1 MADAVDPLPDRI
13 SSQTGPI
20 PAFAAQGL
28 ALRCVVGEHQRYGVG
43 QMKGRSRK
51 SGIDRRPQTVVGAT
65 ISAILASVAS
75 GQERSAPMLEEV
87 TVTATRR
94 EQSVLEIPLNISV
107 TSGEDL
113 QRLAVRDISGI
124 ANHVPGLVVT
134 DSGVRSN
141 GTNSSFII
149 RGINAGAV
157 GGGGFQDLLSSSVS
171 TYIDETPMFANL
183 RLTDVARVEV
193 LRGPQGTLYG
203 AGSVGGTLRLIQN
216 LPNTKQ
222 TEFKVSAEGG
232 TLAHSDDL
240 DYRVDTLVNLPISDR
255 FALRLSAG
263 YEQLAGF
270 IDARSS
276 VVVDANRVPV
286 LANPADPVG
295 STFKTEQIK
304 DLDSSR
310 TWFVRGA
317 ALYDFSDTTR
327 LVVSYQHQ
335 DERADGFSSQQLKSQ
350 EYTMGRRVTDE
361 PSLRKVDLVSATAT
375 VDLGFATLTS
385 ATGYFEQ
392 GEDAVTDGSIF
403 PIIFAPY
410 YGYYPR
416 ITLPSFNEFNTK
428 SLTQEFRLVSNG
440 DDSWKWTVGAYYR
453 DLKATAYQQQM
464 LKGIADWSELPG
476 SGAAFGFPKFGDFQ
490 EYLGLLRASQV
501 RPKDLASKFDR
512 KVDFEDKALFGELTY
527 QITDDWS
534 VTAGARVFWQKNSQD
549 LLVEL
554 PFFGP
559 LVSADGNIFGRNRDV
574 SAASFDDQ
582 IFKFN
587 TAYQLSDDTL
597 LYATFAEGFRAGGA
611 NSYPVGTCAFCD
623 PPNFLTYQPDT
634 ATNYEIGIKGRVSDA
649 LQYAV
654 SVYRIDW
661 DDIQFETAA
670 ASTSPIIVNGGTA
683 RSQGA
688 ELELLWAPAAGT
700 MVTAGYSYT
709 NAELTQDVRLPVG
722 GQLAPG
728 AGFKGNRLP
737 GVSEQQFSG
746 SFDQRWSMTGG
757 RALLLNLNA
766 AYRSDFPNRLS
777 PRAAD
782 YRLFDGFWT
791 VNASFG
797 VELSENLQV
806 LLYGRNLTD
815 EKGISAYAN
824 PTFTGAGGAKPPP
837 EYRSE
842 SLRRPRTLGLRV
854 AWQF

>member
-1 MADAVDPLPDRI
+1 
-13 SSQTGPI
+13 
-20 PAFAAQGL
+20 
-28 ALRCVVGEHQRYGVG
+28 
-43 QMKGRSRK
+43 MKARSRK
-51 SGIDRRPQTVVGAT
+51 MAVDRRSQTLVGAAVG
-65 ISAILASVAS
+65 AILASVAS
-75 GQERSAPMLEEV
+75 GQERSVPLLEEI

-94 EQSVLEIPLNISV
+94 EQTVLEIPLNISV

-113 QRLAVRDISGI
+113 QRLAVRDLTGI
-124 ANHVPGLVVT
+124 ATHVPGLVVT
-134 DSGVRSN
+134 DAGVRSN
-141 GTNSSFII
+141 GTNNSFII
-149 RGINAGAV
+149 RGINAGSV
-157 GGGGFQDLLSSSVS
+157 GGGGFQNLVSASVS
-171 TYIDETPMFANL
+171 TYLDETPMFANL

-216 LPNTKQ
+216 LPDTRATQ
-222 TEFKVSAEGG
+222 FKVAAEGG

-240 DYRVDTLVNLPISDR
+240 DYRVEALANLPLGDR
-255 FALRLSAG
+255 FAVRLSAG

-276 VVVDANRVPV
+276 VVVDANLVPV
-286 LANPADPVG
+286 LANPANPVG

-304 DLDSSR
+304 DLDSSK
-310 TWFVRGA
+310 TWFVRA
-317 ALYDFSDTTR
+317 SALYDFSDTAR

-335 DERADGFSSQQLKSQ
+335 DERADGFSSQQLNSV

-361 PSLRKVDLVSATAT
+361 PSRRKVDLVSATAT

-392 GEDAVTDGSIF
+392 GEDTVTDGSIF

-416 ITLPSFNEFNTK
+416 ITLPSFNEFGSE

-440 DDSWKWTVGAYYR
+440 EGAWRWTAGAYYQ
-453 DLKATAYQQQM
+453 DLQSTAYQQQL

-476 SGAAFGFPKFGDFQ
+476 TGFGPFPKFGDVQ
-490 EYLGLLRASQV
+490 EYFGLLRPSAI
-501 RPKDLASKFDR
+501 RPKDMASITARTVK
-512 KVDFEDKALFGELTY
+512 FEDKALFGEVSY
-527 QITDDWS
+527 EITDAWS
-534 VTAGARVFWQKNSQD
+534 VTAGARVFWQKTSQD

-559 LVSADGNIFGRNRDV
+559 LVASDGNIFGRNRNANAV
-574 SAASFDDQ
+574 SFNDQ

-587 TAYQLSDDTL
+587 TAYRVSDDTL
-597 LYATFAEGFRAGGA
+597 LYATVAEGFRAGGA

-623 PPNFLTYQPDT
+623 PPNFLTYDPDT
-634 ATNYEIGIKGRVSDA
+634 ATNVEIGIKGRFSDT
-649 LQYAV
+649 LQYSA

-661 DDIQFETAA
+661 DEIQFETAS
-670 ASTSPIIVNGGTA
+670 ASTSAIIVNGGKA
-683 RSQGA
+683 RSQGT
-688 ELELLWAPAAGT
+688 ELELLWAPAVGT
-700 MVTAGYSYT
+700 VVTAGYSYT
-709 NAELTQDVRLPVG
+709 DAELTQNVLLPVG

-737 GVSEQQFSG
+737 GVSKQQFSG
-746 SFDQRWSMTGG
+746 SVDQRWSMAGG

-824 PTFTGAGGAKPPP
+824 PTFTGAGGAKPPA